1 MSEPRV
7 LLISARMG
15 AGHDGAAKEIALRLA
30 ERGVET
36 RTVDFLD
43 ASPRIGRFLEHAYR
57 LEVERAQW
65 AYQVEFWLWNHFT
78 FPTRFMNLIF
88 MRFFQKRMS
97 RWIKDFS
104 PDLIVSLHPF
114 AAQLMGQMRKRNYP
128 AVANTPTATFLTDFS
143 VHPLWV
149 HRSVDLHL
157 CVAQTT
163 YESAMERVGSV
174 SRVVAVGPFVDRRY
188 FGPLDKDKARAE
200 LEIPRDAIVPLIV
213 AGSWGVGDIISTFTT
228 LAQQPGIFPVVAC
241 GRNSDLL
248 TSLTKLGGGL
258 AVGWRD
264 GIHDLVAASDVVI
277 QNAGGLT
284 ALEAM
289 AAGRPVVSYR
299 PIAGHGIEN
308 THAMVSVGI
317 TRLADS
323 KEDLVKA
330 VRDLALAPDELVERG
345 RAQFAPAPEQAILD
359 LLHYAPPKRHALPRR
374 VRSLATLTAGTLVAF
389 ISANVLA
396 GFIGY
401 HGLNLDRT
409 ATTRPFVFASVLTS
423 PQQLS
428 SANFDKLLSDNEVAA
443 IVTWKLASTDPSAI
457 RFAQSKG
464 VTLVNGGRPGTAS
477 NFGLLLPDNY
487 LSSTRVLLDKITHSD
502 INVNVPQDTINA
514 VTLAWAS
521 LHGQS
526 VVPAR
531 ILLPNHFDHHVRS
544 SGIYEYNTS
553 RLSNPKAMTDI
564 EAALARIKANHLIVA
579 PFELISSLSER
590 PV

>member
-1 MSEPRV
+1 
-7 LLISARMG
+7 MG
-15 AGHDGAAKEIALRLA
+15 AGHDGAAKEIASRLA

-36 RTVDFLD
+36 RIVDFLD
-43 ASPRIGRFLEHAYR
+43 ASPRLGKFLENAYR

-97 RWIKDFS
+97 QWIHDFS

-114 AAQLMGQMRKRNYP
+114 AAQLMGQMRKHNYP
-128 AVANTPTATFLTDFS
+128 AVAHIPTATFLTDFS

-163 YESAMERVGSV
+163 YESAMEKVGSV

-188 FGPLDKDKARAE
+188 FTPLSKEQARAE
-200 LEIPRDAIVPLIV
+200 LGIPRDSIVPLIV
-213 AGSWGVGDIISTFTT
+213 AGSWGVGDIISTFTA
-228 LAQQPGIFPVVAC
+228 LALEPGIFPVVAC
-241 GRNSDLL
+241 GRNTELL
-248 TSLTKLGGGL
+248 ASLKKIGGGL
-258 AVGWRD
+258 PLGWRD
-264 GIHDLVAASDVVI
+264 GIHDLVSASDVVI

-308 THAMVSVGI
+308 THAMVSAGI
-317 TRLADS
+317 TRLADTQ
-323 KEDLVKA
+323 EDLVEV
-330 VRDLALAPDELVERG
+330 VRDLALSPNTLVERG
-345 RAQFAPAPEQAILD
+345 RAQFAPAPEQAIID
-359 LLHYAPPKRHALPRR
+359 LLHYAPTKRHALPHR
-374 VRSLATLTAGTLVAF
+374 VRALATITAGTLAAF
-389 ISANVLA
+389 ISANVVA

-409 ATTRPFVFASVLTS
+409 AATEPFVFASVLAS
-423 PQQLS
+423 PQQLES
-428 SANFDKLLSDNEVAA
+428 QRFDNLLSSNEIAA
-443 IVTWKLASTDPSAI
+443 IITWHVARTDPNAVKV
-457 RFAQSKG
+457 AQSRG
-464 VTLVNGGRPGTAS
+464 VTLVNGGRLGTAS

-487 LSSTRVLLDKITHSD
+487 LSATRVLLDKITHSR
-502 INVNVPQDTINA
+502 INLNVPQDTINA

-526 VVPAR
+526 VVPAH
-531 ILLPNHFDHHVRS
+531 IMLPDHFDHHVGP

-553 RLSNPKAMTDI
+553 HLTNSSAEHAI
-564 EAALARIKANHLIVA
+564 ESAVARIKANHLVIA
-579 PFELISSLSER
+579 PFALISSLPER
-590 PV
+590 PA